1 MQTYLFPL
9 LLAAS
14 MLLSVNVFAQRPDVI
29 ELPAPQMTGGM
40 PLFDTIAAR
49 QSTKAYSDKEVSLQN
64 LSTILWAAYGF
75 NRPDMRVIPT
85 PNNRQHLSVY
95 VFLKDSV
102 YLYDAATNKL
112 HKKADGDHRRSVGG
126 QEYVYI
132 APVNLLF
139 VADGANGAGT
149 GSHISVGCASQN
161 VYLASAAMGLATVI
175 RGSGIN
181 AEKLRPLLKLAETD
195 EFIAAQ
201 TVGYK
206 PE

>member
-1 MQTYLFPL
+1 MQIYVLPL
-9 LLAAS
+9 LLSIS
-14 MLLSVNVFAQRPDVI
+14 MLLSANVFAQRSDVI
-29 ELPAPQMTGGM
+29 ELPAPKMTGGM
-40 PLFDTIAAR
+40 PVFDAIAAR
-49 QSTKAYSDKEVSLQN
+49 QSTKAYSDKEVSLQD

-85 PNNRQHLSVY
+85 PRNQQQLSVY
-95 VFLKDSV
+95 VFLKNAV
-102 YLYDAATNKL
+102 YLYDAKANKL
-112 HKKADGDHRRSVGG
+112 YKKADGDHRRLVGG
-126 QEYVYI
+126 QEYVYV

-139 VADGANGAGT
+139 VADGAKGAGT

-161 VYLASAAMGLATVI
+161 IYHACVALELSTVI
-175 RGSGIN
+175 RSSGID

-206 PE
+206 SE